1 MTVKINIRQQGAAL
15 FISLMFLIV
24 LTLIG
29 LSVANVGVLQERM
42 SSNVRQSNVAFQR
55 AEAGIRSIEKRVKQ
69 IAQGGSGGLGQ
80 IPIWSTTLESLGI
93 TQRGD
98 CTLSGADTESWPWLN
113 LPEAEVPETEYT
125 IVELSGATA
134 DGNVF
139 GSACRPMQSEDAG
152 NPGQSA
158 VYYLI
163 AARAVGEDNVTEAVV
178 QSIYFYP

>member
-1 MTVKINIRQQGAAL
+1 MNLQHHSRQQGAAL
-15 FISLMFLIV
+15 FISLMFLII

-29 LSVANVGVLQERM
+29 LSAANVGILQERM
-42 SSNVRQSNVAFQR
+42 AGNVRQSNIAFQR
-55 AEAGIRSIEKRVKQ
+55 AEAGLRAIEQRVKL
-69 IAQGGSGGLGQ
+69 IADGGDGGLGV
-80 IPIWSTTLESLGI
+80 IEIWSTTLADLGI

-98 CTLSGADTESWPWLN
+98 CTLSGADTSSWPWKPSLD
-113 LPEAEVPETEYT
+113 VDDTEYT
-125 IVELSGATA
+125 IVELSGASA
-134 DGNVF
+134 SGEVF

-163 AARAVGEDNVTEAVV
+163 ASKAPGDDGVTEAVV

>member
-1 MTVKINIRQQGAAL
+1 MLLQQFSRQNGAAL
-15 FISLMFLIV
+15 FISLMFLII

-29 LSVANVGVLQERM
+29 LSAANVGILQERM
-42 SSNVRQSNVAFQR
+42 ASNVRQSNVAFQR
-55 AEAGIRSIEKRVKQ
+55 AEATLRGIEQRVKQ
-69 IAQGGSGGLGQ
+69 ISEGGSGGLGS
-80 IPIWSTTLESLGI
+80 IPIWSETLDALGI

-98 CTLSGADTESWPWLN
+98 CTLSSAESANWAWQTSPDISG
-113 LPEAEVPETEYT
+113 TEYA

-134 DGNVF
+134 SGEVF

-163 AARAVGEDNVTEAVV
+163 AAKAPGDDGVTEAIV

>member
-1 MTVKINIRQQGAAL
+1 MILQQYSRQKGAAL
-15 FISLMFLIV
+15 FISLMFLII

-29 LSVANVGVLQERM
+29 LSAANVGIMQERM
-42 SSNVRQSNVAFQR
+42 ASNVKQSNIAFQR
-55 AEAGIRSIEKRVKQ
+55 AEAGLRAVEQRVKQ
-69 IAQGGSGGLGQ
+69 IADGGDGGLGA
-80 IPIWSTTLESLGI
+80 IAIWSETLDNLGI

-98 CTLSGADTESWPWLN
+98 CTLSGADTTDWPWRNSLD
-113 LPEAEVPETEYT
+113 VSGTEFT

-134 DGNVF
+134 SGEVF

-163 AARAVGEDNVTEAVV
+163 ASKAPGDDGITEAVV